1 MCLARTK
8 NKKLELLKNADF
20 WLQGLLL
27 LLLPWYKPITNV
39 CSKQNIVWRWIL
51 SWYYPLGQHYTV
63 ELMPAK
69 SKRKWSGQNDHESEQ
84 KRLRKWQIIV
94 RFIDWKGCMKKN
106 IPQILKRSIRDAI
119 PIPDWLR
126 GVVWRFISGGRELLL
141 ANPGIYELLLSIET
155 SESEKLILKDI
166 HRTLP
171 SQELFQTVD
180 GPRHRSLHNVLKAYS
195 VYDRGVGYTRR
206 YILQYNFNLVLKEIG
221 WEENHT
227 HRRLSDAC

>member
-1 MCLARTK
+1 MSAVSKTQF
-8 NKKLELLKNADF
+8 EDE
-20 WLQGLLL
+20 
-27 LLLPWYKPITNV
+27 
-39 CSKQNIVWRWIL
+39 CSPDIN
-51 SWYYPLGQHYTV
+51 PLGQHCTV

-69 SKRKWSGQNDHESEQ
+69 SKRKRSGQNDHESEQ
-84 KRLRKWQIIV
+84 KRLRKWQITV
-94 RFIDWKGCMKKN
+94 RFIDWKGCMKKKS
-106 IPQILKRSIRDAI
+106 PQILKRSIRDAI

-166 HRTLP
+166 HHTFP

-180 GPRHRSLHNVLKAYS
+180 GPGQRSLHNVLKAYS
-195 VYDRGVGYTRR
+195 VYDRDVGYTRR

-221 WEENHT
+221 
-227 HRRLSDAC
+227 

>member
-1 MCLARTK
+1 MSAVSKTQF
-8 NKKLELLKNADF
+8 EDE
-20 WLQGLLL
+20 
-27 LLLPWYKPITNV
+27 
-39 CSKQNIVWRWIL
+39 CSPDIN
-51 SWYYPLGQHYTV
+51 PLGQHCTV

-69 SKRKWSGQNDHESEQ
+69 SKRKRSGQNDHESEQ
-84 KRLRKWQIIV
+84 KRLRKWQITV
-94 RFIDWKGCMKKN
+94 RFIDWKGCMKKKS
-106 IPQILKRSIRDAI
+106 PQILKRSIRDAI

-166 HRTLP
+166 HHTLP

-180 GPRHRSLHNVLKAYS
+180 GPGQRSLHNVLKAYS
-195 VYDRGVGYTRR
+195 VYDRDVGYTRR

-221 WEENHT
+221 
-227 HRRLSDAC
+227 

>member
-1 MCLARTK
+1 
-8 NKKLELLKNADF
+8 
-20 WLQGLLL
+20 
-27 LLLPWYKPITNV
+27 
-39 CSKQNIVWRWIL
+39 
-51 SWYYPLGQHYTV
+51 
-63 ELMPAK
+63 
-69 SKRKWSGQNDHESEQ
+69 
-84 KRLRKWQIIV
+84 
-94 RFIDWKGCMKKN
+94 MKKKS
-106 IPQILKRSIRDAI
+106 PQILKRSIRDAI

-180 GPRHRSLHNVLKAYS
+180 GPRQRSLHNVLKVYS
-195 VYDRGVGYTRR
+195 VYDRDVGYTRR

-221 WEENHT
+221 
-227 HRRLSDAC
+227 